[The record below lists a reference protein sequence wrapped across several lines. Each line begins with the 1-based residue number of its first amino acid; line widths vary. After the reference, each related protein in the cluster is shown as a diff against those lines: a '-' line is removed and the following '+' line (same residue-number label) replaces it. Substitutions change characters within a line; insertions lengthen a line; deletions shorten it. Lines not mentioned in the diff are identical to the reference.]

1 MTQKLMSSESNIS
14 RAAGNQGEHS
24 ESKGRA
30 SA

>member
-14 RAAGNQGEHS
+14 CAAGNQGEHS
-24 ESKGRA
+24 ESEGQA